1 MLNVIIIIGLII
13 SGIIVLA
20 ASLLTV
26 YAFYSLIKRS
36 ISNSKNGVPVTGTI
50 KKVNRIDNRLKK
62 DNSIMD
68 NHIEL
73 EVEFE
78 YLGTKYTKILKV
90 YNQLDEGIY
99 KIDTKI
105 NCKYNTK
112 TQELIDELNLKDEGS
127 KKLFTAVYFCI
138 IMIVFAILYS
148 IFNTTILQ
156 VLALISATCFWYA
169 SVFVFYDP
177 YYNKDKD
184 KYIKLKGHVIEYH
197 IRSETDSN
205 NFMWNYY
212 IPEISFKYNNEKK
225 KYLSSRGTTQK
236 RYNIGQEVDVYYNPE
251 TDKIYEKGNNSYI
264 LFFMIIPPILALI
277 ELLKWIF

>member
-13 SGIIVLA
+13 FGIIVLA

-26 YAFYSLIKRS
+26 YAFYSLIRKS

-138 IMIVFAILYS
+138 IMIVFAVLHS

-156 VLALISATCFWYA
+156 VLLLISATCFWYSA
-169 SVFVFYDP
+169 IFVFYDP

-197 IRSETDSN
+197 IRSETDNN

-212 IPEISFKYNNEKK
+212 IPEISFKYNHEKK

-251 TDKIYEKGNNSYI
+251 TDKIYEKGNNSI
-264 LFFMIIPPILALI
+264 MIFFMTIPPIVALI
-277 ELLKWIF
+277 ALLQYLL